1 MSLVAGER
9 LATKVGAVA
18 LLLAAAGVIFVA
30 AVLPQLAGAR
40 AARVRVYY
48 LELAGLKEG
57 APVRSAGEQIGRV
70 EAIALSPAGAGGAD
84 SPLSG
89 QAGAVVYLAI
99 DEDGLARTWRGGAY
113 VISSSGPL
121 AARFVEVIPPRS
133 ERPEDQAP
141 LVSGMA
147 LRGVDPPT
155 LDRVLQRTW
164 TNLGIARRF
173 FEQVA
178 PEALALRREVSALLL
193 TLQQVRRDATASGAG
208 PATGTG
214 TGPASGTASPSPAAP
229 AAGLVSDDRLAQ
241 LLVEL
246 GALAAEAELAWRD
259 VVGGRPGLARLQ
271 AVAGRAQATWRSAS
285 ASAAELFALIEALR
299 AELARVQAQLAAA
312 APSAKLAALLAQ
324 LDVLGAKLAAVEGN
338 ARVIAERWQRR
349 EGTLGRLLSDPEF
362 PEDAKELGKILK
374 RQPWRIFGHPDDE
387 AGRAPPARRGGD
399 GGDGGGHDDDR

>member
-1 MSLVAGER
+1 MSLVASER

-70 EAIALSPAGAGGAD
+70 EAIALSPAGAAGAD

-193 TLQQVRRDATASGAG
+193 TLQQVRRTEAG
-208 PATGTG
+208 T
-214 TGPASGTASPSPAAP
+214 GTASPWPAAP
-229 AAGLVSDDRLAQ
+229 GAGLVSDDRLAQ
-241 LLVEL
+241 LLGEL

-271 AVAGRAQATWRSAS
+271 AVAGRAQATWRRAS

-312 APSAKLAALLAQ
+312 APSAELAALLAQ
-324 LDVLGAKLAAVEGN
+324 LDVLGAKLAVVEGN

-399 GGDGGGHDDDR
+399 GGDGGGHDDER

>member
-1 MSLVAGER
+1 MSLVASER

-173 FEQVA
+173 FERVA

-193 TLQQVRRDATASGAG
+193 TLQQVRRTEAG
-208 PATGTG
+208 T
-214 TGPASGTASPSPAAP
+214 GTASPWPAAP

-271 AVAGRAQATWRSAS
+271 AVAGRAQATWRRAS

-312 APSAKLAALLAQ
+312 APSAELAALLAQ
-324 LDVLGAKLAAVEGN
+324 LDVLGAKLAVVEGN

-399 GGDGGGHDDDR
+399 GGDGGGNDDER

>member
-1 MSLVAGER
+1 MSLVASER

-99 DEDGLARTWRGGAY
+99 NEDGLARTWRGGAY

-121 AARFVEVIPPRS
+121 AARYVEVIPPRS
-133 ERPEDQAP
+133 ERPEDHAP

-193 TLQQVRRDATASGAG
+193 TLQQVRHD
-208 PATGTG
+208 
-214 TGPASGTASPSPAAP
+214 ASPSPSPTAP
-229 AAGLVSDDRLAQ
+229 AAGLVSDDRLAE
-241 LLVEL
+241 LVVEL

-271 AVAGRAQATWRSAS
+271 AVAGRAQATWRRAS
-285 ASAAELFALIEALR
+285 ASAAELFALIEALGG
-299 AELARVQAQLAAA
+299 ELERVQAQLAAA

-324 LDVLGAKLAAVEGN
+324 LDVLGAKLAAVEGS

-349 EGTLGRLLSDPEF
+349 EGTLGRLLTDPEF

-387 AGRAPPARRGGD
+387 AGRAPPERRGSGGGDDGADEGGD
-399 GGDGGGHDDDR
+399 GADDDR

>member
-89 QAGAVVYLAI
+89 QAGAVVHLAI

-121 AARFVEVIPPRS
+121 AARYVEVIPPRS
-133 ERPEDQAP
+133 ARPEDQAP

-164 TNLGIARRF
+164 TNLSIARRF

-193 TLQQVRRDATASGAG
+193 TLQQVRRAEAA
-208 PATGTG
+208 P
-214 TGPASGTASPSPAAP
+214 ASPSGAAP
-229 AAGLVSDDRLAQ
+229 AAGLVSDDRVAQ
-241 LLVEL
+241 PLVEL
-246 GALAAEAELAWRD
+246 RALAAEAELAWRD
-259 VVGGRPGLARLQ
+259 VVGGRPAVARLQ
-271 AVAGRAQATWRSAS
+271 AVAGRARATWRGAS
-285 ASAAELFALIEALR
+285 ASAAELFSLIEALR
-299 AELARVQAQLAAA
+299 ADLARVSAQLTAA

-324 LDVLGAKLAAVEGN
+324 LDVLGAKLAAVEGS

-349 EGTLGRLLSDPEF
+349 EGTLGRLLTDPEF

-387 AGRAPPARRGGD
+387 AGRAPPERRGG
-399 GGDGGGHDDDR
+399 GSAADDDSDDR